1 MSVMGKVAK
10 TGKHLSTLM
19 KTIDTRGEQVRAAIT
34 SLPKIIALQE
44 GLIADA
50 KELTRT
56 LGLQPNAALAAQNVN
71 ELAWYKAQL
80 AERKKE
86 MVDLTALDKLAQL
99 TYDQLTELSR
109 QKAELDKK
117 KPKPPDHDAQLK
129 AMEKNAAAPLA
140 VAQKVIE
147 RIEQITVQ

>member
-1 MSVMGKVAK
+1 MSVLGKVAK

-19 KTIDTRGEQVRAAIT
+19 KTIDTRGAQVRAAIT
-34 SLPKIIALQE
+34 SLPKIITLQE
-44 GLIADA
+44 GIIEDA

-56 LGLQPNAALAAQNVN
+56 LGLQPNAALATQNVN

-86 MVDLTALDKLAQL
+86 MVDLTGLDKLAQL
-99 TYDQLTELSR
+99 TYGQLTELSR
-109 QKAELDKK
+109 EKAELDKK

-129 AMEKNAAAPLA
+129 ALEKKAAAPLA

-147 RIEQITVQ
+147 RIGQIAVQ